1 MSIQEF
7 SWYSMRLAK
16 PLGVWG
22 LLGVALFCASLLMYG
37 TVINSLDEETMAM
50 QTALTQKPLKLGLT
64 DTAALQVTSPVM
76 SPDMALPTAQT
87 LQQLYQTFPFESSLP
102 RLLAQLNQMASQQ
115 HLVLNSGDYRL
126 KKVKQT
132 SKTSDAQ
139 LVQYEIVFPIKGRY
153 LAIRLFVA
161 EALARLPTL
170 AIDTL
175 QISREN
181 TLSPEVEA
189 RLVLVLFVKEAA

>member
-1 MSIQEF
+1 MRLQDF
-7 SWYSMRLAK
+7 SWYTMRIAK
-16 PLGVWG
+16 KLGVWG
-22 LLGVALFCASLLMYG
+22 LLGVGLLCASLLMYG
-37 TVINSLDEETMAM
+37 TAISTLDEETAAM
-50 QTALTQKPLKLGLT
+50 QTALTQKPLKLSQT
-64 DTAALQVTSPVM
+64 DTAALSVKPPAT
-76 SPDMALPTAQT
+76 ALPTAQT
-87 LQQLYQTFPFESSLP
+87 LQQLYQAFPFESSLP
-102 RLLAQLNQMASQQ
+102 RLLAQLNRMASQQ

-132 SKTSDAQ
+132 RKTSDAQ

>member
-1 MSIQEF
+1 MSIQEL
-7 SWYSMRLAK
+7 SWYTMRLAK

-22 LLGVALFCASLLMYG
+22 LLGVGLFCASLLMYG
-37 TVINSLDEETMAM
+37 TAIRTLDEETAAM
-50 QTALTQKPLKLGLT
+50 QTTLTQKPLKLGQT
-64 DTAALQVTSPVM
+64 DAAALPVT

-87 LQQLYQTFPFESSLP
+87 LQQLYQAFPFESSLP

-132 SKTSDAQ
+132 RKNSDAQ

>member
-1 MSIQEF
+1 MRLQDF
-7 SWYSMRLAK
+7 SWYAMRLAK
-16 PLGVWG
+16 LLGAWG
-22 LLGVALFCASLLMYG
+22 LLGVGLLCASLLMCG
-37 TVINSLDEETMAM
+37 TAISTLDEETAAM
-50 QTALTQKPLKLGLT
+50 QTALTQKPLKLSQI
-64 DTAALQVTSPVM
+64 DTTALPATP
-76 SPDMALPTAQT
+76 PATALPTAQT
-87 LQQLYQTFPFESSLP
+87 LQQLYQAFPFESSLP

-132 SKTSDAQ
+132 RKTSDAQ